1 VVVSRGHNEP
11 RDYRAIIV
19 DIGTVGK
26 EVEELKEPMRTD
38 DNVGEVMFW
47 GKVCNAL

>member
-1 VVVSRGHNEP
+1 MVVSRGHNEP
-11 RDYRAIIV
+11 RDYRVIIV
-19 DIGTVGK
+19 GNGTVGE

-38 DNVGEVMFW
+38 DNVGKVMFL